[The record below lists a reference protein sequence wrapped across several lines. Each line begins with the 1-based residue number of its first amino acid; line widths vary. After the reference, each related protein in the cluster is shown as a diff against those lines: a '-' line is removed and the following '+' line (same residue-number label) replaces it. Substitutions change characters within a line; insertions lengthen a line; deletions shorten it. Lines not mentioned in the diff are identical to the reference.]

1 MKRSA
6 LAVTLVPLVVVLFLI
21 LKPPQVPWT
30 GLRIVGLIAL
40 VSGFA
45 ALTVARVQLGNSFSI
60 RPEAHELVTRGIYS
74 KIRNPIYVFSA
85 IAIAGLLL
93 YLNRPDFLW
102 IFLILIPLQ
111 IVRARRESRV
121 LEQRFGEAYRQ
132 YKAKTWF

>member
-6 LAVTLVPLVVVLFLI
+6 LAVTLVPLVVVVFLI

-30 GLRIVGLIAL
+30 GLRIVGLIAP

-132 YKAKTWF
+132 YKTNTWF

>member
-6 LAVTLVPLVVVLFLI
+6 LAVTLVPLVVVVFLI

-30 GLRIVGLIAL
+30 TLRIVGLIAL